1 MAEHVTRTPPVGELI
16 ITSKKTHGVFHVL
29 VVPHSAP
36 NDWFFKQ
43 FPLREQIDEFALEH
57 NFSVRV
63 EGEDASTDEG

>member
-1 MAEHVTRTPPVGELI
+1 MAELGTPTPPVGELI

-29 VVPHSAP
+29 VCPYSRP

-43 FPLREQIDEFALEH
+43 FPLREMIDEYALSH

-63 EGEDASTDEG
+63 EGEPNVSQD